1 MTSGVN
7 RHLPKYFWLSAIL
20 LAGSFF
26 SCTTRNSIRGKD
38 FIPRE
43 TFVEIVYDIHLVDG
57 ITNEVKYYRI
67 YNPEDSI
74 DLYGPI
80 FEKYNVTREK
90 YERTLDEYSMYP
102 TLLDEV
108 YDEVLMKLNMM
119 QDELRVEDPSDKEEV
134 SGGRNESLKRP
145 GRPARNAP
153 DTSFVRKS
161 ANDSKDK

>member
-7 RHLPKYFWLSAIL
+7 RHLPKFYWLSVML
-20 LAGSFF
+20 LAGILF
-26 SCTTRNSIRGKD
+26 SCTTRKSIRGKE

-43 TFVEIVYDIHLVDG
+43 TFVEIVYDIHLIDG
-57 ITNEVKYYRI
+57 ITNDVKYYRI
-67 YNPEDSI
+67 YNPQDSI

-90 YERTLDEYSMYP
+90 YERTLDEYSKYP
-102 TLLDEV
+102 GLLDDV
-108 YDEVLMKLNMM
+108 YDEVLMKLNMI
-119 QDELRVEDPSDKEEV
+119 QDELRVEDPSEKDAV

-153 DTSFVRKS
+153 DKSFVRKS
-161 ANDSKDK
+161 ASGSKDK